1 MKRSN
6 KPIFWSLFGAGGML
20 AALVGPM
27 LVLITGLLIPL
38 GLLLPTGTMSYD
50 RMCAFA
56 QNAFGKA
63 ALVVVISPGLS
74 FEHDKQP
81 KRRMSVTRC
90 MGRIL
95 RASIGLCAVASCLLG
110 PSERSSTSRAE
121 AMTTEA
127 EHRTAAAAVRTAATA
142 DRTPT

>member
-63 ALVVVISPGLS
+63 ALVVVISLFLFHGCHRLYHCLHDVGVHVGPGVKAI
-74 FEHDKQP
+74 FHGFAIAGT
-81 KRRMSVTRC
+81 VTAI
-90 MGRIL
+90 IL
-95 RASIGLCAVASCLLG
+95 VGAIGWAG
-110 PSERSSTSRAE
+110 
-121 AMTTEA
+121 
-127 EHRTAAAAVRTAATA
+127 
-142 DRTPT
+142 